1 MIHCIYWTSLIKTT
15 TPLLLTVVLI
25 KVGIDV
31 PMNFKMAASMDD
43 MKKLMKKRDEIESE
57 IKALHEVL
65 DSVWQYFVV
74 VVYKREVDKR
84 HKWHWYISNILKQ
97 KGIGMNEPL
106 IDSEGYPR
114 ADIDVYT
121 VRHARHKVIC
131 KCHFKMYFHL
141 LFN

>member
-57 IKALHEVL
+57 INALHEVL
-65 DSVWQYFVV
+65 DSV
-74 VVYKREVDKR
+74 
-84 HKWHWYISNILKQ
+84 
-97 KGIGMNEPL
+97 
-106 IDSEGYPR
+106 
-114 ADIDVYT
+114 
-121 VRHARHKVIC
+121 
-131 KCHFKMYFHL
+131 
-141 LFN
+141 

>member
-15 TPLLLTVVLI
+15 TPLLLTVVFI

-65 DSVWQYFVV
+65 DSV
-74 VVYKREVDKR
+74 
-84 HKWHWYISNILKQ
+84 
-97 KGIGMNEPL
+97 
-106 IDSEGYPR
+106 
-114 ADIDVYT
+114 
-121 VRHARHKVIC
+121 
-131 KCHFKMYFHL
+131 
-141 LFN
+141 

>member
-65 DSVWQYFVV
+65 DSV
-74 VVYKREVDKR
+74 
-84 HKWHWYISNILKQ
+84 
-97 KGIGMNEPL
+97 
-106 IDSEGYPR
+106 
-114 ADIDVYT
+114 
-121 VRHARHKVIC
+121 
-131 KCHFKMYFHL
+131 
-141 LFN
+141 

>member
-15 TPLLLTVVLI
+15 TTLLLTVVLI

-65 DSVWQYFVV
+65 DSV
-74 VVYKREVDKR
+74 
-84 HKWHWYISNILKQ
+84 
-97 KGIGMNEPL
+97 
-106 IDSEGYPR
+106 
-114 ADIDVYT
+114 
-121 VRHARHKVIC
+121 
-131 KCHFKMYFHL
+131 
-141 LFN
+141 